1 MKWHVG
7 VAKET
12 VIDLGPPIRY
22 RLIQIVDD
30 ALNGFC
36 FMEITGMKAVADVE
50 VVNQSIQS
58 GRDCATGFVP
68 APLFPVTP

>member
-1 MKWHVG
+1 MKWHVS

-12 VIDLGPPIRY
+12 VIDPVPPIRY
-22 RLIQIVDD
+22 RLVQIVDD

-36 FMEITGMKAVADVE
+36 FRKITEMKAVADAE

-58 GRDCATGFVP
+58 GGDCATGFVP